1 MTESQPAA
9 GLSRFGAGIWTAL
22 RRWTTIEAVA
32 IQVAGHL
39 PATAGA
45 GAVLG
50 KVAPVADDQQYGA
63 KSIPEPYFEPIGPRS
78 AEWFQPADDDD
89 GGARR
94 RGPGLR
100 AEVRAGAAD
109 WAASLGTLRFW
120 AVAVGSLCA
129 TWVVVAGLVILPGPG
144 GDSTEWMPAPMLTYV
159 LGSSLLPAT
168 AALTAVHWGM
178 SAQVGAAGHEH
189 GGRLPAAVLAAALRS
204 LVFALLILLTLLMQ
218 GAAAGLPGALAA
230 TSAGLAAVEGAI
242 FAGIGVAVAALVRHR
257 FLRRLLGWSLAVFM
271 VAGTVAAA
279 SFLVPA
285 VRSEEPVTVALNV
298 VRAADG
304 TPVAYD
310 CSGIALG
317 TVELYRTE
325 RVTWL
330 ATASPTVVFVALA
343 GELSAG
349 ADQLGWLSAALQQA
363 AAGTA
368 VPCINGEPRSLDSP
382 RLPLPV
388 LGLLLQTGVAAA
400 LLATAAAAAR
410 RRNPIQGA

>member
-1 MTESQPAA
+1 
-9 GLSRFGAGIWTAL
+9 
-22 RRWTTIEAVA
+22 
-32 IQVAGHL
+32 
-39 PATAGA
+39 
-45 GAVLG
+45 
-50 KVAPVADDQQYGA
+50 
-63 KSIPEPYFEPIGPRS
+63 
-78 AEWFQPADDDD
+78 
-89 GGARR
+89 
-94 RGPGLR
+94 
-100 AEVRAGAAD
+100 
-109 WAASLGTLRFW
+109 
-120 AVAVGSLCA
+120 
-129 TWVVVAGLVILPGPG
+129 
-144 GDSTEWMPAPMLTYV
+144 MLTYV
-159 LGSSLLPAT
+159 LASSLLPAA

-178 SAQVGAAGHEH
+178 SAQGGAAGHER

-218 GAAAGLPGALAA
+218 AAAAGLPGALAA

-242 FAGIGVAVAALVRHR
+242 FAGMGVAVAALVRRR
-257 FLRRLLGWSLAVFM
+257 FLRLLLGWSLAVFI

-285 VRSEEPVTVALNV
+285 VRTEEPVTVALNV

-310 CSGIALG
+310 CSSIALG

-343 GELSAG
+343 GESGAG
-349 ADQLGWLSAALQQA
+349 ADLLGWLSAALQQA
-363 AAGTA
+363 ADGTA

-382 RLPLPV
+382 RLPLPA

-400 LLATAAAAAR
+400 FLATAAAAAR